1 MIPFLLLGA
10 VAVVGAVA
18 LAAFWKEI
26 VQWIK
31 KVYNKLPDS
40 VKQNLQGAKAFLE
53 KLGTAIKNIMKYYS
67 YNENTEKWTET
78 TTERE
83 VSEDEVPKE
92 FLEKMKYK
100 SKLDITDDVQE
111 KLELVA

>member
-1 MIPFLLLGA
+1 MP
-10 VAVVGAVA
+10 
-18 LAAFWKEI
+18 
-26 VQWIK
+26 
-31 KVYNKLPDS
+31 
-40 VKQNLQGAKAFLE
+40 
-53 KLGTAIKNIMKYYS
+53 

>member
-1 MIPFLLLGA
+1 MIPFILLGA
-10 VAVVGAVA
+10 AAVVGAVA

-26 VQWIK
+26 IQWIK
-31 KVYNKLPDS
+31 KVYDKLPDS
-40 VKQNLQGAKAFLE
+40 VKKNLQGAKAFLE
-53 KLGTAIKNIMKYYS
+53 KLGGVIKNIMKYYS
-67 YNENTEKWTET
+67 YNENTGKWTET

-83 VSEDEVPKE
+83 VSEDEIPKE
-92 FLEKMKYK
+92 LLEKVKHK